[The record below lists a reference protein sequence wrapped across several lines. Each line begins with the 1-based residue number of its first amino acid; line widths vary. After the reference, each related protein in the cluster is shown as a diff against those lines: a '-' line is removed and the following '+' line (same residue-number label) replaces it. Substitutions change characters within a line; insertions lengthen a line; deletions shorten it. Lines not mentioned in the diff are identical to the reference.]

1 MDGNRKNASANRQE
15 KNKSDWSDK
24 TILVADD
31 AKINYLL
38 FKTMLGN
45 TRANVIWA
53 KDGKGA
59 VDICKSGP
67 VDLVLMD
74 YQMPGMNGLEASLRI
89 KKMKENMPVISQSS
103 SREGSQEFASICSGC
118 DDFIIKPVKKEHLLA
133 KLGRYLNG

>member
-1 MDGNRKNASANRQE
+1 MDENRESTSIDKQE
-15 KNKSDWSDK
+15 AGRENWSDK

-31 AKINYLL
+31 ARINYLL
-38 FKTMLGN
+38 FKTMLGT

-53 KDGKGA
+53 KDGEGA
-59 VDICKSGP
+59 VDICKSDP

-74 YQMPGMNGLEASLRI
+74 YQMPGMNGLEASIRI
-89 KKMKENMPVISQSS
+89 KEMHENMPVISQTSS
-103 SREGSQEFASICSGC
+103 TEGSQEFVSICSGC